1 MNKNNFRIPIYIL
14 MAGYTVVT
22 IILVMFIIQLPTIY
36 ESRQIDFNSNA
47 KVALEQ
53 ALQNSDLAVLKQELA
68 QVVVDFPMELVVEK
82 NGGPLFQTIPITDF
96 GTLRNLLNKEA
107 IFEEAAGVVQV
118 GGQQY
123 KIWYSIYRMSD
134 KEYIQTIFFYQTIL
148 IGVTILIS
156 MVVSLIVQRHLI
168 RPLSKIKKTLK
179 KLEDYELDSIEGGDD
194 VLNKK
199 LDLFAKKLKK
209 RIQGYNK
216 KQTELE
222 YKLEHERNTLS
233 NTVLVSRAFIHDLK
247 SPLHQT
253 LLENEE
259 VLENK
264 TLQNKALK
272 ALAKYNMERADQSL
286 KTINEVLSVM
296 DSNGLEIIN
305 SNDEV
310 DIIALFSEIKNEFNY
325 LMAKKNLFLLV
336 EIPETLIIYVNR
348 TAMKLTLHNL
358 FSNVTQYSKEDTEI
372 YISIY
377 VEHKILYIVF
387 ENEAK
392 KKDIE
397 RLNMYGNSYELIGI
411 QETGYSSGNGLY
423 LLKEVSELYDGV
435 FTLTTG
441 GDKVRA
447 TITLPIPKES

>member
-1 MNKNNFRIPIYIL
+1 

-22 IILVMFIIQLPTIY
+22 IALVLFIIQLPKIY
-36 ESRQIDFNSNA
+36 ETRQINFNNDA
-47 KVALEQ
+47 KIALEQ
-53 ALQNSDLAVLKQELA
+53 ALQNSDLAVVQQELA

-82 NGGPLFQTIPITDF
+82 NGAPIFQTIPITDF
-96 GTLRNLLNKEA
+96 GMLRNLLNKEA
-107 IFEEAAGVVQV
+107 IFEESAGIVQV
-118 GGQQY
+118 GDQQY
-123 KIWYSIYRMSD
+123 KIWYSIYRLSD
-134 KEYIQTIFFYQTIL
+134 KEYVQTIFFYQTIL

-156 MVVSLIVQRHLI
+156 MVVSLIVQRYLI

-179 KLEDYELDSIEGGDD
+179 KLEGYELDSIEGGDD

-222 YKLEHERNTLS
+222 YKLEHERNILS
-233 NTVLVSRAFIHDLK
+233 NTVLISRAFIHDLK
-247 SPLHQT
+247 TPLHQT

-272 ALAKYNMERADQSL
+272 TLAKYNMDRADQSL

-296 DSNGLEIIN
+296 DSNGLKIID
-305 SNDEV
+305 SNEEV

-325 LMAKKNLFLLV
+325 LMAKRELFLLV
-336 EIPETLIIYVNR
+336 ELPETLSIYVNR

-358 FSNVTQYSKEDTEI
+358 FSNVTQYSKENTEI

-377 VEHKILYIVF
+377 VEHEILYIIF
-387 ENEAK
+387 ENEAS

-397 RLNMYGNSYELIGI
+397 RLNLHGDSYELIGM
-411 QETGYSSGNGLY
+411 QETGYGSGNGLY
-423 LLKEVSELYDGV
+423 LLQEVSELYDGV
-435 FTLTTG
+435 FTLKTEEN
-441 GDKVRA
+441 KVRA
-447 TITLPIPKES
+447 MIILPIPKES